1 MSCPIAWYV
10 VPALAAL
17 ARNVRSTNVS
27 INAAQLSAWTEDDH
41 IAFPPGTAEMA
52 LSALQRM
59 GWCAITSGRC
69 RAKTAVNDYQVTAQG
84 MHAAQA
90 ALRCMPDGP
99 TPDVHELATRVWNLL
114 RIRRRLTAEEAAETL
129 VDADGE
135 FAAKKKRIGALLA
148 AWAKFAPKAVAV
160 AQKREAGH
168 IRYVLVNDLG
178 RWPPPARAGQMH
190 PVTFANLQAIPERFR
205 KSLARTAEQG
215 DGQ

>member
-17 ARNVRSTNVS
+17 ARNVRSRNVA
-27 INAAQLSAWTEDDH
+27 INAVQLSAWTEDEH

-59 GWCAITSGRC
+59 GWCILISGRY
-69 RAKTAVNDYQVTAQG
+69 RAKTAANDYRVTAQG

-90 ALRCMPDGP
+90 ALRCMPGGP
-99 TPDVHELATRVWNLL
+99 TPDVHEMATRVWNLL

-129 VDADGE
+129 VDANSE

-148 AWAKFAPKAVAV
+148 AWAKFAPKAVVV

-178 RWPPPARAGQMH
+178 RWPPPARSGQMH
-190 PVTFANLQAIPERFR
+190 PVFFANLQAVPERFR
-205 KSLARTAEQG
+205 KAPVRTTEQEG
-215 DGQ
+215 TP